1 MKWVKLFARC
11 ICAAQ
16 MFGVFAGAFAAQT
29 YPERPVRLI
38 VPFVPGGI
46 YDYIGRLATPKLS
59 ESLGQSVIV
68 DNRAGGGGVI
78 AMQLASTSTPDGY
91 TVLLADPSLVI
102 NLHLHQTS
110 PYALKDLAPVTV
122 FTTAAL
128 VLAVNS
134 KVPAQSVKELLEL
147 AKTADLSYGSAGVG
161 STPHMAGELFKVRT
175 KARILH
181 IPFKGVGPAVTAV
194 VAGQVQMVFGS
205 LAGTDSFIKDG
216 RLRGLA
222 TTGDKRAK
230 AMPNLPTLG
239 EAGYPG
245 SEVFV
250 WGGIFVRAGTPK
262 PILTRLNAEFRK
274 VLLDP
279 GVKSGLDKAAI
290 EPLGTS
296 PEEAVAFVNKEYEKW
311 GRIIKEAGIKAE

>member
-1 MKWVKLFARC
+1 MKWAKL
-11 ICAAQ
+11 CAGSVGVAQ
-16 MFGVFAGAFAAQT
+16 MFAAGAGVYAAQT

-46 YDYIGRLATPKLS
+46 YDYIGRLAAPKLS

-102 NLHLHQTS
+102 NLHLHKDTL
-110 PYALKDLAPVTV
+110 YALKDLAPVTV
-122 FTTAAL
+122 LTTASL
-128 VLAVNS
+128 VLAVNA

-147 AKTADLSYGSAGVG
+147 AKTTNLSYGSAGVG

-222 TTGDKRAK
+222 TTGEKRAR
-230 AMPNLPTLG
+230 AMPDLPTLG
-239 EAGYPG
+239 EAGYAN

-262 PILTRLNAEFRK
+262 PIVTRLNAEFRK

-279 GVKSGLDKAAI
+279 GVKSGLDKVAI
-290 EPLGTS
+290 EPLGTT
-296 PEEAVAFVNKEYEKW
+296 PEEAAIFVNKEYEKW